1 MHIIAAKAACFL
13 EAQQPEYRSY
23 MQQFV
28 NNAREPTIICY
39 WLMCFPKA
47 SQASRQK
54 RRLRSAGMTVN
65 KNTIP
70 YVNSPMKT
78 SNRPYPIPENILV

>member
-1 MHIIAAKAACFL
+1 MHIIAAKAARFL

-39 WLMCFPKA
+39 WWMCFPKA
-47 SQASRQK
+47 SQAEK
-54 RRLRSAGMTVN
+54 VLEKAGLTVN

-70 YVNSPMKT
+70 YVDSPMVT
-78 SNRPYPIPENILV
+78 RNRPHPIPESILV